1 MTRPPQRARLGYFGK
16 IPARSDF
23 IKAADHALADLL
35 DQWLAGVMNRLTADP
50 RWKLN
55 YDALR
60 PLHFA
65 FVGTRSRRAIAGH
78 IVASSDQSQRRFPF
92 LAMSALDI
100 DAPADFLPL
109 SPVVLGILWDALE
122 AGAAGVLAA
131 SDPVAPLHA
140 LAGAVV
146 ELDPAAPDHR
156 EAFHRFTGQH
166 TLSSLD
172 AMLAQG
178 RFRGAAHRIVV
189 ALGLLLQP
197 FRWSGS
203 TRLEKSLALPLPW
216 ARGDRFAVA
225 AFWLTLVSPFL
236 QAVDVELALF
246 VTEDDG
252 QAMLVIG
259 FSGSSPETLQAI
271 IDPQFGEE
279 QRITFDDTSWIEGM
293 SGNDHKVQR
302 LSACL
307 QQGGLTLH
315 ATCALFHET
324 YA

>member
-1 MTRPPQRARLGYFGK
+1 MTHRPQRARLGYFGK

-23 IKAADHALADLL
+23 IKAADHALTALL
-35 DQWLAGVMNRLTADP
+35 DQWLADVMNRLTADP
-50 RWKLN
+50 RWKQK
-55 YDALR
+55 YDSMR

-109 SPVVLGILWDALE
+109 SPVVLGCLWEALE

-131 SDPVAPLHA
+131 DDPSTSLQA
-140 LAGAVV
+140 LGGAVV
-146 ELDPAAPDHR
+146 ELDPGSAEHHSAYQ
-156 EAFHRFTGQH
+156 RFIEQH
-166 TLSSLD
+166 TLSTLD

-178 RFRGAAHRIVV
+178 RFKGPAHRVV
-189 ALGLLLQP
+189 LALGLLLQP

-203 TRLEKSLALPLPW
+203 TRLETSLALPLPS
-216 ARGDRFAVA
+216 ARDERFAVA
-225 AFWLTLVSPFL
+225 SFWLALVSPFL
-236 QAVDVELALF
+236 QTMDVELALF
-246 VTEDDG
+246 ITEDEG

-271 IDPQFGEE
+271 IDPQFGED
-279 QRITFDDTSWIEGM
+279 QRITFDDTSWIEGA
-293 SGNDHKVQR
+293 SGRDHKVMR

-307 QQGGLTLH
+307 EQGCLTLRSV
-315 ATCALFHET
+315 CALFHET
-324 YA
+324 FA